1 MKLLTNDV
9 DDIFVR
15 KCSSIFFFYFQVAI
29 CSVPI
34 RKYNIVSSTLKR
46 WRRKKKNYLNRKYL
60 VMMRIYLCTYVNQES
75 TDMLWPT
82 IWKRVFFQQTKKTL
96 RSLKRRKV
104 WQRFAGWCDD
114 NYIYAFAIYGEET
127 ICSTHLHT
135 ALQGMILYAFLAL
148 IHTAI

>member
-1 MKLLTNDV
+1 MHYSLFILVTFEIIDKWCWWY
-9 DDIFVR
+9 FCQ
-15 KCSSIFFFYFQVAI
+15 KMFFYFFFYFQVAI

-34 RKYNIVSSTLKR
+34 RKYNIVSSTLLKMDQC
-46 WRRKKKNYLNRKYL
+46 NQYLRVNGY
-60 VMMRIYLCTYVNQES
+60 VM
-75 TDMLWPT
+75 TDDLKT
-82 IWKRVFFQQTKKTL
+82 CVFPANKKKTL

-127 ICSTHLHT
+127 ICSTTHLHT